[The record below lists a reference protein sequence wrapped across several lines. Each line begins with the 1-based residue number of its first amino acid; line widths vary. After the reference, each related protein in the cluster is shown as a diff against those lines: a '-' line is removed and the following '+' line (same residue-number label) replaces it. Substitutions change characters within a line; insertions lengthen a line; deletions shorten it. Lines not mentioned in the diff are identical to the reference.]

1 MKQIDISTETANAIA
16 GAVIG
21 LAADEVFA
29 ALNEELGDGPAD
41 LGQVANALY
50 DEDGL
55 DLDAEDVAK
64 ALKAIPG
71 VDNTDIAAALYSSK
85 GADLD
90 GPTIADALKD
100 GCGLGAVEV
109 ANALYSEDGCDL
121 AANKVAIVMD
131 GTFDR
136 DEIAAALYSEDGLD
150 LTAEKVAEILHDKHI
165 HEDWDGLRLNFNE
178 TAQTMAEAGID
189 ATEAARALNNLTPR
203 GGELDHGVG
212 RVMPSDVIYAL
223 SAHYE
228 LGTEGVARVLYNED
242 GLDLTESEVANALY
256 ENDSLGQPGASEV
269 AEALKGLGDLSDDE
283 IAKVLRD
290 DLDLPAH
297 EIAEAI
303 YDATYSVKN
312 IDAVGCDTNAIHKSL
327 SALCS
332 GDGLG
337 MEMEDAVKSLHEAG
351 ISKSHIEL
359 VLTTDGS
366 LGGMDYSEDE
376 AQKVMSAAFPAQHRP
391 RPRDNGLE
399 L

>member
-29 ALNEELGDGPAD
+29 ALNEALEEPINLAELAS
-41 LGQVANALY
+41 VLY

-55 DLDAEDVAK
+55 DLAAEDVAK

-71 VDNTDIAAALYSSK
+71 VDNNDIAAALYSSK

-150 LTAEKVAEILHDKHI
+150 LTAEKVAEILHDQHI
-165 HEDWDGLRLNFNE
+165 HNEDWDGLRLDFNE

-303 YDATYSVKN
+303 YDATHSDKN
-312 IDAVGCDTNAIHKSL
+312 INGTGCDINAINKSL

-332 GDGLG
+332 DDGLA
-337 MEMEDAVKSLHEAG
+337 MEMEDAVKSLHDAG

-366 LGGMDYSEDE
+366 LGGMDYSKDE
-376 AQKVMSAAFPAQHRP
+376 AQKVMSAAFLAQHRP